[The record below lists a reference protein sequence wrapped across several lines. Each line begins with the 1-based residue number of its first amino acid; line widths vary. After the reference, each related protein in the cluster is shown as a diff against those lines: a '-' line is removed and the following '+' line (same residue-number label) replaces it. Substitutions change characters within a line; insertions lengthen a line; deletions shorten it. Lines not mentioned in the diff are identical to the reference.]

1 MPYCQQALV
10 PLVKRDKEQGEGQP
24 PLPVNIANGSI
35 NFDMGRMASGVM
47 PGAAAQQVERIVFQY
62 PYL

>member
-47 PGAAAQQVERIVFQY
+47 PGAAAQQVS
-62 PYL
+62 